1 MPDTIGNIGVPEIA
15 VSGTFPIVPEYPYGR
30 ASHPDVAIHQF
41 GSATMRYTRPVQR
54 NPPMLQ
60 RHDGWGKSDPVHTTA
75 IPHPALIGSGE
86 RQTQTGH
93 GQRQGRRQRNG

>member
-1 MPDTIGNIGVPEIA
+1 MPDTIGDITVPEIA
-15 VSGTFPIVPEYPYGR
+15 IAGMFPIVPDYPYGR
-30 ASHPDVAIHQF
+30 ASRPDVAMHQF
-41 GSATMRYTRPVQR
+41 GSATMRLYKTSPK

-60 RHDGWGKSDPVHTTA
+60 RHDGWGKSDPVQTTA